1 VMVDAVLKHL
11 LHEAKLPRAFVRYD
25 KFA

>member
-1 VMVDAVLKHL
+1 MVDLVLKHL
-11 LHEAKLPRAFVRYD
+11 YYEVKLPRAFVRYD